1 MSIVSISIP
10 ESLLQRIDTYIQ
22 EQGFA
27 NRSELVRQALRAYLS
42 EGRRFGE
49 LQGKVT
55 ATITIIYR
63 REAKRGQIADLQ
75 HSYGGAILTFLH
87 THVEEDRCIE
97 IIVAREDAQIIK
109 ALVEAL
115 KANKQVSE
123 VKVAIL

>member
-10 ESLLQRIDTYIQ
+10 ESLLQRIDAYIQ

-27 NRSELVRQALRAYLS
+27 NRSELVRQALRAYIS
-42 EGRRFGE
+42 ESRRFGE

-55 ATITIIYR
+55 VTITIIYQ
-63 REAKRGQIADLQ
+63 REAKRGQIADLL
-75 HSYGGAILTFLH
+75 HSYGTAILTFLH

-123 VKVAIL
+123 VKVTIL